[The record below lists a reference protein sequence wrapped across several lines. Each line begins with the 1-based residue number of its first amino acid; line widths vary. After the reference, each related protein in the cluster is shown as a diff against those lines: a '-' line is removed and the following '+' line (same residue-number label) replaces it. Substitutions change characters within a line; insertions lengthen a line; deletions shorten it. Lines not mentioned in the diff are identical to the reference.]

1 MIEQVNIN
9 SLRNKFHSRNQHVT
23 GNIDMLMVQETTL
36 ESSYPVGLLS
46 IDSYSR
52 SWLWEQKGMYTAFCL
67 RKYPCKLLFIEDQHF
82 YVETNLRIKN
92 MTALFLFQLK
102 WKKHWNLTNK
112 VEPKFSFII
121 ITLQKFHHYSK
132 LRLGCKWKS
141 FTSF

>member
-9 SLRNKFHSRNQHVT
+9 SLRNKFDSRTQHVF
-23 GNIDMLMVQETTL
+23 GNIDVLMVQETTL
-36 ESSYPVGLLS
+36 ESIYPMSLLS

-52 SWLWEQKGMYTAFCL
+52 SWLWEQKRMYTACCL
-67 RKYPCKLLFIEDQHF
+67 RKYPCKLLSIEDQHF

-92 MTALFLFQLK
+92 MTALFLFPLK
-102 WKKHWNLTNK
+102 WKKHWNLSKK

-121 ITLQKFHHYSK
+121 ITLQKFHYYSK
-132 LRLGCKWKS
+132 LRLGCKYKA